1 MKSPLRVFMGLL
13 LGAFLGYVCRRSPLP
28 LLHHI
33 PTLIEPLARLFIN
46 ALRVCV
52 LPLVTPSLIAGCAST
67 NSAKLGRLAGRSLTI
82 ILLYLVAAAVFAGG
96 VAFPLFRHLSHAIG
110 HGSLATPPLSLPS
123 PPAPPLRSLLPNLPP
138 PH

>member
-13 LGAFLGYVCRRSPLP
+13 LGAFLGYVCRRSPFP

-52 LPLVTPSLIAGCAST
+52 LPLVTTSLVAGCAST
-67 NSAKLGRLAGRSLTI
+67 NSAKLSRLAGRSLTI
-82 ILLYLVAAAVFAGG
+82 ILLYLVASAVFAGG
-96 VAFPLFRHLSHAIG
+96 SHSLSSAIC
-110 HGSLATPPLSLPS
+110 H
-123 PPAPPLRSLLPNLPP
+123 RS
-138 PH
+138 